1 MSLLSHSNRLP
12 HRHADAA
19 HVVQLLERLRLS
31 WLLGHLPARLVWAFY
46 VLLNGFITIAVLA
59 LVAALADSPFVFPS
73 LGPTALLFFFNPL
86 AESSSPRN
94 TLCGHAIGLMC
105 GYAAYVITGMHNF
118 PQSFH
123 GHLYWPRILAA
134 ALSLST
140 TGALMVLLRVN
151 HPPAGATTMIVSLGI
166 LSRFWYL
173 PVIEAAVI
181 LLTIQ
186 AFVINRLAGLP
197 YPLWQ
202 ANKEA
207 SQYLQAAP

>member
-1 MSLLSHSNRLP
+1 MPLLSHSNGKP
-12 HRHADAA
+12 HGHADAA

-31 WLLGHLPARLVWAFY
+31 WLLGHLPARLVWALY

-59 LVAALADSPFVFPS
+59 FVAALADSPFVFPS

-94 TLCGHAIGLMC
+94 TLCGHAIGLIC
-105 GYAAYVITGMHNF
+105 GYAAYAITGMHGF

-123 GHLYWPRILAA
+123 GHLYWPRILSAA
-134 ALSLST
+134 VSLST

-166 LSRFWYL
+166 LSRPSYL

-202 ANKEA
+202 ANKEG
-207 SQYLQAAP
+207 S